1 MLNSGKPS
9 NLQQVAKKDS
19 ALEVLQS
26 VEENAQNLGVVAAD
40 LQSEVRDLKVVG
52 DAVRKPEPGA
62 CARMV

>member
-26 VEENAQNLGVVAAD
+26 VEKNAQNLGVVAAD

-52 DAVRKPEPGA
+52 AV
-62 CARMV
+62 V